1 MSRQSEG
8 RQRDPF
14 DRVGVFNAQRRRWAT
29 FACFPK
35 PLIVFAKERIL
46 KNAKRKLVFAFLW
59 AAGAFQLS
67 GCGQS
72 SPVEYR
78 LNSVE
83 LLKQERLFL
92 SQGEHFDDRYK
103 TEIGSILTAIF
114 GTPGQPVVPMLL
126 GDDDPIS
133 EVLSVDKILRSAGP
147 VRLGQQSSGGGL
159 FRRHCSHCHGI
170 TGDGNG
176 PTAAFLNPYPRD
188 FRLGKFKYKSTPL
201 RAVPTD
207 NDLREVLIEGVPG
220 SPMPSF
226 RTLADDEIEALVDYV
241 KFLSMRG
248 QYERYLMAELSNL
261 DPGEPLLDIER
272 GKQFEQRSA
281 IQKPGQPQSQPVG
294 ELEEDYLDS
303 MFERVGE
310 LLLEDVVSRW
320 VDAEDN
326 VSKVPDAPAAFSRQD
341 DGHRDFLRVGREL
354 FHRKG
359 NCAQCHGN
367 TGAGNGQVQ
376 SFDDWTNDWIKTP
389 GVNPFNP
396 QTYRD
401 FTDAGALTPRPIR
414 PRNLTQAV
422 YRGGGRP
429 EEIYLRIAN
438 GIEGTP
444 MPAAPALTPEEIWAL
459 VAFVKFLPYNDLN
472 ELPLLPVDGIATP

>member
-1 MSRQSEG
+1 M
-8 RQRDPF
+8 
-14 DRVGVFNAQRRRWAT
+14 
-29 FACFPK
+29 
-35 PLIVFAKERIL
+35 
-46 KNAKRKLVFAFLW
+46 KNVNRKLVAAFFG
-59 AAGAFQLS
+59 AVAAFQLS

-72 SPVEYR
+72 PPAQYR

-92 SQGEHFDDRYK
+92 SQGEHFDDRYT
-103 TEIGSILTAIF
+103 TEIGSILTAVF
-114 GTPGQPVVPMLL
+114 GTPDQPIVPMLL
-126 GDDDPIS
+126 GDSDPIS
-133 EVLSVDKILRSAGP
+133 GVLSVENIQQSAGP
-147 VRLGQQSSGGGL
+147 ANVGQLSFGGGL
-159 FRRHCSHCHGI
+159 YRRHCSHCHGI

-176 PTAAFLNPYPRD
+176 PTAAFLDPYPRD
-188 FRLGKFKYKSTPL
+188 FRMGKFKYKSTPL

-207 NDLREVLIEGVPG
+207 DDLREVLIEGVPG
-220 SPMPSF
+220 SPMASF
-226 RTLADDEIEALVDYV
+226 RTLDEQQIDALIDYV
-241 KFLSMRG
+241 KFLSIRG

-261 DPGEPLLDIER
+261 DPGEPLVDIEL
-272 GKQFEQRSA
+272 GKQFLKLSA
-281 IQKPGQPQSQPVG
+281 AETSAGTQSQSLA
-294 ELEEDYLDS
+294 EIEEQYLDS
-303 MFERVGE
+303 MFERVGD
-310 LLLEDVVSRW
+310 LLLDDVVSRW
-320 VDAEDN
+320 VDAEDQ
-326 VSKVPDAPAAFSRQD
+326 VTEVPDAPAAYSSQD
-341 DGHRDFLRVGREL
+341 DGHQDFLLAGRQL

-367 TGAGNGQVQ
+367 AGAGNGQIE
-376 SFDDWTNDWIKTP
+376 SFDDWTNDWVKTP

-401 FTDAGALTPRPIR
+401 FTDAGALTPRPIQ

-472 ELPLLPVDGIATP
+472 DLPPLPINGATTTP